1 MNRCHRNKAEKRN
14 TFLVKIPHLWEILN
28 SFWKMFHNFVL
39 PSNSPFNSILK
50 KSDKKIVYMKD
61 PAKHRDIL
69 KITAYWKTPKIC
81 NQTVKQN
88 GILILGIHFWRAFNN
103 LSYCA
108 PFPSNVCEVTSLLT
122 CVFVMGSSKKGWA
135 CHCIRA
141 FNNNTAA
148 ESSFEPSCSGIL
160 IPALLLSHTYVDRTK
175 NSYSYPVT

>member
-1 MNRCHRNKAEKRN
+1 
-14 TFLVKIPHLWEILN
+14 
-28 SFWKMFHNFVL
+28 
-39 PSNSPFNSILK
+39 
-50 KSDKKIVYMKD
+50 MKD

-69 KITAYWKTPKIC
+69 KITAYLKTPKIC

-141 FNNNTAA
+141 FNNTAA

-160 IPALLLSHTYVDRTK
+160 IPALLLPHTYVVRTLWPK
-175 NSYSYPVT
+175 QCQNQLFFLLCGSGLFLVQIRSQMPFTAWLHKYRQLHKQ